1 MAYRSLT
8 SAHPLAFSY
17 PGGASSSDGPAILL
31 EQSPAR
37 SKAPSDG
44 PSEFSSWHD
53 DASSS
58 LAPSGTARD
67 GTITVNPL
75 IMRMGEHLKGKLQ
88 GMIRQRFENYL
99 HIIKTLQNDI
109 GKLAALTCELRIADH
124 HASAAAGRS
133 PTIRVSISCNEDG
146 TFVVYTVPDAA
157 GVLGSQ
163 CSTPASSE
171 GSPPHSAAAADGLA
185 VLPTHNDKS
194 DESGDLLG
202 HWVHK
207 VCEFG
212 MSGRCHSLTA
222 LFHFGYTTWKQLM
235 HGTQSAWG
243 MESVEDVSPGHIAEE
258 EEKQIQEVPKDEAMA
273 SQPLAEDACAGLVP
287 GLSSS
292 LASWAEE
299 HGRSPEQLLA
309 SARAA
314 AESERLRQASELC
327 TEALDLLW
335 SKLCS
340 CPVQPA
346 TGRSLSVASS
356 SSSAPAPA
364 AAIWRGV
371 HGDVLVPDE
380 SSTLLC
386 DLLCLRAS
394 AHAQMQQYADAL
406 VDAEEVSG
414 IQPTCAD
421 GYYWQCVALQGMGR
435 EQEALEALM
444 SALEY
449 EPQNAFYQQL
459 LTALF
464 EDMSDNPHREG
475 AHRPDVEEP
484 ARAAEVLPRH
494 PRGAR
499 PRDALS
505 TTTQATHL
513 SSRSTTP
520 TEVSEVLSRSSSNDS
535 LYVDSAAAF
544 DKNGDR

>member
-1 MAYRSLT
+1 MAYRSLS

-17 PGGASSSDGPAILL
+17 PGGASSSDGPAVLL

-75 IMRMGEHLKGKLQ
+75 VMRMGEHLKGKQQ
-88 GMIRQRFENYL
+88 GLIRQRFENYL
-99 HIIKTLQNDI
+99 QITRTLQNDI
-109 GKLAALTCELRIADH
+109 GKLAALTCELRLADH
-124 HASAAAGRS
+124 HGSAALADRES
-133 PTIRVSISCNEDG
+133 SSMRVSISCNEDG

-171 GSPPHSAAAADGLA
+171 SQASVEEHQENDHENAS
-185 VLPTHNDKS
+185 VLPTGDDSKT
-194 DESGDLLG
+194 EGDLQSQ
-202 HWVHK
+202 WVHK

-258 EEKQIQEVPKDEAMA
+258 EQIQEVPKEEGLL
-273 SQPLAEDACAGLVP
+273 PAEDACGL
-287 GLSSS
+287 LSSPGAEDPRS
-292 LASWAEE
+292 L
-299 HGRSPEQLLA
+299 EQLLHC
-309 SARAA
+309 ARLH
-314 AESERLRQASELC
+314 AENERLRQASELC
-327 TEALDLLW
+327 TEALHLLW
-335 SKLCS
+335 SKLSLLPPPHPEC
-340 CPVQPA
+340 
-346 TGRSLSVASS
+346 GRSISLASS
-356 SSSAPAPA
+356 SSSAPAPVA
-364 AAIWRGV
+364 VVWRGIAR
-371 HGDVLVPDE
+371 DVVVPDE
-380 SSTLLC
+380 SCGILC
-386 DLLCLRAS
+386 ELLCLRAS
-394 AHAQMQQYADAL
+394 AYAQMQQYADAL
-406 VDAEEVSG
+406 VDAEEVIS

-421 GYYWQCVALQGMGR
+421 GYYWQCVAFQGMGR
-435 EQEALEALM
+435 EKEALDALM
-444 SALEY
+444 SALEF

-475 AHRPDVEEP
+475 PRPDVEEP
-484 ARAAEVLPRH
+484 ARAAEVLPR
-494 PRGAR
+494 RGGR

-535 LYVDSAAAF
+535 LYVDAAF
-544 DKNGDR
+544 EENA